1 MIQEKV
7 ITMAKKFK
15 MKSTAKKKPEQ
26 KKSEKPGE
34 AKKMTFKPVSEEK
47 KVEEKSAEQKNVVK
61 KDEKQPPKKV
71 ESTKDNR
78 KDKKRDEELKVKMA
92 YPKGTAGTWQE
103 RFEGIL
109 NDILNRMERLENSHN
124 TLSDE
129 ISEIR
134 ENVNE
139 LETNIHELTA
149 LYDAISAQYNPFIDL
164 TPQERRVIGGETIQ
178 VEATSEESTSIESEL
193 PENLSDE
200 LSLEAEP
207 MEEELAPAE
216 SFEELA
222 PPQAETP
229 MLQPRGGYILP
240 DIPEN
245 SLSHMTA
252 IKWTEFMLEKVGAN
266 NIRKLLEYYR
276 DMRWI
281 SDRVM
286 NKILHQVLGLNTESI
301 EAEYDTWKMS
311 TDDHMKTLVFIE
323 KIKGGDVGTI
333 HAEEVQD
340 WADDIKRG

>member
-1 MIQEKV
+1 
-7 ITMAKKFK
+7 MAKKFK
-15 MKSTAKKKPEQ
+15 MKTGDKAKKPQE
-26 KKSEKPGE
+26 KKASQPT
-34 AKKMTFKPVSEEK
+34 MTFKPVSTK
-47 KVEEKSAEQKNVVK
+47 
-61 KDEKQPPKKV
+61 PKKV
-71 ESTKDNR
+71 EAEKKEEEKKEEVKQAQPVFKAAPQTAQKKSAKKEEKKSTD
-78 KDKKRDEELKVKMA
+78 ELKMSMS

-109 NDILNRMERLENSHN
+109 NDILNRMERLENTNN

-129 ISEIR
+129 LSEIR

-164 TPQERRVIGGETIQ
+164 TPQERRVIGGSEVEQVTETMAP
-178 VEATSEESTSIESEL
+178 VEAEL
-193 PENLSDE
+193 PEE
-200 LSLEAEP
+200 LSEELTLEAEP
-207 MEEELAPAE
+207 LQEEELAPAE
-216 SFEELA
+216 MLEEA
-222 PPQAETP
+222 PPAPVEEFPRQI
-229 MLQPRGGYILP
+229 QRGGYILP

-252 IKWTEFMLEKVGAN
+252 IKWTEFMLEKVGPG

-281 SDRVM
+281 SDRVV
-286 NKILHQVLGLNTESI
+286 NKILHQVLGLNTEKI

-323 KIKGGDVGTI
+323 KIKGGDVGSI

-340 WADDIKRG
+340 WAEDIKRG